1 MAIDK
6 PASWREA
13 FAVYRHP
20 RVLAMLFLGFSAGL
34 PFLLVFSTLTAWLR
48 DLGVSR
54 TAIGFFAWI
63 GITYSVKV
71 LWAPIVDRVPIP
83 FLTRALGKR
92 RSWMLL
98 GQIGIAVGLLGMA
111 SVDPT
116 EDLTRVALF
125 ALLVAFSSATQDI
138 AIDAYRIEAVVKE
151 RQAAMAA
158 TYILGYRLA
167 LLVAG
172 AGALYIAT
180 YASWPGAYVSMAALM
195 VIGMLTALV
204 VAEPMRH
211 RDRENVMFEQRVV
224 DFMSKSAALPDWVRR
239 AISWIIGA
247 VVCPFADFFTRNGWW
262 AIVILIF
269 IGVFRLS
276 DLVMGIM
283 ANPFYLDLGFTKTEI
298 ANIAKIFGFFMSVAG
313 SFAGGVLVIRYGIMR
328 PLLLGAIM
336 VAVTNL
342 LFAFMAMVGPDKFW
356 LAAVISAD
364 NISAGLSNAVFIAYL
379 SSLTNQAYT
388 ATQYALFSSFM
399 TLPGKVISGF
409 SGIIVDG
416 YGYVSFFVYAAAI
429 GIPAILLVIYLM
441 RRWNVDELKAG
452 EEDSTQSMS

>member
-1 MAIDK
+1 
-6 PASWREA
+6 
-13 FAVYRHP
+13 
-20 RVLAMLFLGFSAGL
+20 MLFLGFSAGL

-48 DLGVSR
+48 DLGVGR
-54 TAIGFFAWI
+54 TAIGFFAWV
-63 GITYSVKV
+63 GITYSIKV
-71 LWAPIVDRVPIP
+71 IWSPVVDRVPIP
-83 FLTRALGKR
+83 YLTRLLGKR

-98 GQIGIAVGLLGMA
+98 AQVGIASGLIGMA
-111 SVDPT
+111 TTDPT
-116 EDLTRVALF
+116 VDLARVAAF

-172 AGALYIAT
+172 AGALYIAS
-180 YASWPGAYVSMAALM
+180 YASWPGAYYSMAALM
-195 VIGMLTALV
+195 LVGILTALV
-204 VAEPMRH
+204 LAEPEH
-211 RDRENVMFEQRVV
+211 HVDRQSIMFEERVI
-224 DFMSKSAALPDWVRR
+224 DFMARSGGLPDWLRSTI
-239 AISWIIGA
+239 AWIIGA
-247 VVCPFADFFTRNGWW
+247 VICPFADFFSRNGWW
-262 AIVILIF
+262 AIVILLF

-276 DLVMGIM
+276 DLAMGIM

-298 ANIAKIFGFFMSVAG
+298 ANVAKVFGFFMAVAG
-313 SFAGGVLVIRYGIMR
+313 SFAGGVLVVRYGIMR

-336 VAVTNL
+336 VAATNL
-342 LFAFMAMVGPDKFW
+342 LFSVLAIIGPDLYW
-356 LAAVISAD
+356 LAVVISAD

-409 SGIIVDG
+409 SGIIVDS

-429 GIPAILLVIYLM
+429 GIPAILLVVYLM
-441 RRWNVDELKAG
+441 HRWNADEMAPI
-452 EEDSTQSMS
+452 DSR

>member
-1 MAIDK
+1 MPPDK
-6 PASWREA
+6 PTGWREA
-13 FAVYRHP
+13 IAVYRHP
-20 RVLAMLFLGFSAGL
+20 RVVAMLFLGFSAGL

-54 TAIGFFAWI
+54 TAIGFFAWV
-63 GITYSVKV
+63 GITYSIKV
-71 LWAPIVDRVPIP
+71 IWAPVVDRVPIP
-83 FLTRALGKR
+83 FLTAALGKR

-98 GQIGIAVGLLGMA
+98 AQMGIAAGLMGMA
-111 SVDPT
+111 FTDPT
-116 EDLTRVALF
+116 ADLSRVALF

-180 YASWPGAYVSMAALM
+180 FASWPGAYLSMAALM
-195 VIGMLTALV
+195 IVGMLTVLV
-204 VAEPMRH
+204 VAEPAHHRH
-211 RDRENVMFEQRVV
+211 RNSVEFEQRVV
-224 DFMSKSAALPDWVRR
+224 DFMSRSAALPGWLQS
-239 AISWIIGA
+239 AIAWIIGA
-247 VVCPFADFFTRNGWW
+247 VICPFADFFSRNGWW
-262 AIVILIF
+262 AIVILVF

-276 DLVMGIM
+276 DLAMGIM

-298 ANIAKIFGFFMSVAG
+298 ANIAKIFGFFMSIAG
-313 SFAGGVLVIRYGIMR
+313 SFAGGLLVVRYGIMR

-336 VAVTNL
+336 VAATNL
-342 LFAFMAMVGPDKFW
+342 LFAAMAMIGPDTFW
-356 LAAVISAD
+356 LAVVISAD

-399 TLPGKVISGF
+399 TLPGKLISGF

-441 RRWNVDELKAG
+441 RRWNVDETRPA
-452 EEDSTQSMS
+452 QAH

>member
-1 MAIDK
+1 MTTDNPI
-6 PASWREA
+6 SWREA
-13 FAVYRHP
+13 FAVYLHR

-34 PFLLVFSTLTAWLR
+34 PFLLVFSTLSAWLR
-48 DLGVSR
+48 DLGVTR
-54 TAIGFFAWI
+54 TAIGFFAWV
-63 GITYSVKV
+63 GITYSIKV
-71 LWAPIVDRVPIP
+71 IWAPVVDRMPIP
-83 FLTRALGKR
+83 LLTRALGKR
-92 RSWMLL
+92 RSWMLTAQL
-98 GQIGIAVGLLGMA
+98 GIAAGLLGMA
-111 SVDPT
+111 FTDPT
-116 EDLTRVALF
+116 TDLVQVAVF

-138 AIDAYRIEAVVKE
+138 SIDAYRIEAVVKE

-180 YASWPGAYVSMAALM
+180 YASWPNAYFSMAALTL
-195 VIGMLTALV
+195 IGMATALAV
-204 VAEPMRH
+204 SEPVH
-211 RDRENVMFEQRVV
+211 HKDSQNVMFEQRVIS
-224 DFMSKSAALPDWVRR
+224 FMSRSASLPDWLRS
-239 AISWIIGA
+239 AIAWVIGA
-247 VVCPFADFFTRNGWW
+247 VICPFADFFTRNGWW
-262 AIVILIF
+262 AVVILIF

-298 ANIAKIFGFFMSVAG
+298 ANIAKIFGFLMSVAG
-313 SFAGGVLVIRYGIMR
+313 SFLGGAMVIRYGIMR
-328 PLLLGAIM
+328 PLLLGAVM
-336 VAVTNL
+336 VAATNL
-342 LFAFMAMVGPDKFW
+342 LFAVMAMTGPDKFW

-409 SGIIVDG
+409 SGVIVDG
-416 YGYVSFFVYAAAI
+416 FGYVSFFVYASAI
-429 GIPAILLVIYLM
+429 GIPAILLVLVLM
-441 RRWNVDELKAG
+441 RYWNIDNSGNSRNLIR
-452 EEDSTQSMS
+452 